1 MLTMIGAINQF
12 ERENLLER
20 QREGVAIAKR
30 EGRYHGRKPAPL
42 PDNYDA
48 VIYEWKSG
56 KITAQYAMKQLN
68 MSRTS
73 FYRILKMKKA
83 QN

>member
-30 EGRYHGRKPAPL
+30 EGKYHGRKPAPL
-42 PDNYDA
+42 PENYDA
-48 VIYEWKSG
+48 VIKTWRAG
-56 KITAQYAMKQLN
+56 KITAQSAMKQLG
-68 MSRTS
+68 MSKTS
-73 FYRILKMKKA
+73 FYRICKREEK
-83 QN
+83 